1 MQKLLRMDKFLCEE
15 GLGTRSE
22 VKALLKKGLVTVNGT
37 VCKSPDQKVNPDVDE
52 VIYQGVRL
60 HYQKFFYYML
70 HKPQGV
76 ITATEDKAEHTVM
89 ELLGKDLRKDLF
101 PVGRLDK
108 DTEGLLLIT
117 NDGELAHALL
127 SPRRHVPKTYLVEV
141 PERLNEGQ
149 IEALEQ
155 GVDIGDDKMTLPAKV
170 EILDDTHIYLIICE
184 GRYHQVKRML
194 SAIGSSVLYLKRVS
208 FGPLRLDDS
217 LSKGSYRAL
226 TAEEINA
233 LRTHNS

>member
-22 VKALLKKGLVTVNGT
+22 VKALLKKGLVTVNGI
-37 VCKSPDQKVNPDVDE
+37 VCKVPEQKVNPDVDE
-52 VIYQGVRL
+52 VIYQGRRI
-60 HYQKFFYYML
+60 HYQEFFYYML
-70 HKPQGV
+70 YKPQGV
-76 ITATEDKAEHTVM
+76 ITATEDKEQHTVM

-127 SPRRHVPKTYLVEV
+127 SPKKHVPKTYLVQV
-141 PERLNEGQ
+141 PERLYKGQ

-155 GVDIGDDKMTLPAKV
+155 GLDIGDDKMTLPAKV
-170 EILDDTHIYLIICE
+170 QVLDDTHIYLTICE

-194 SAIGSSVLYLKRVS
+194 SAVGSSVLYLKRVS
-208 FGPLRLDDS
+208 FGPLILDES
-217 LSKGSYRAL
+217 LNKGSYRAL
-226 TAEEINA
+226 TAEEVLA